1 MGRPAFHPPPEAKGE
16 GKGARSRAREGSEG
30 GRGSEVGSVRSQ
42 PCAPTASLV
51 MLFALFSPLT
61 RSTLF
66 HLALPCVTLSSTL
79 SRYVVR
85 SYVVFP
91 SRRHPIFSTTL
102 STFCVV
108 YSPAEFWFNDTR
120 AISWSLNDL
129 RIRISAYILIFFNIL
144 ARSKKFNITKSNIL
158 HISIASTFHIRIPSF
173 LYRIKHYFDDNF
185 RLSLINLLYYKLLSF

>member
-1 MGRPAFHPPPEAKGE
+1 MVVYSFFPRKKDPGGRNAAVHPGGVSDGRGKRGQSERAAANEDVESSGARKMGRPAFHPPPEAKGE

-61 RSTLF
+61 RSTLL
-66 HLALPCVTLSSTL
+66 HLVLPCVTLSSTL

-108 YSPAEFWFNDTR
+108 YSPAEF
-120 AISWSLNDL
+120 
-129 RIRISAYILIFFNIL
+129 
-144 ARSKKFNITKSNIL
+144 
-158 HISIASTFHIRIPSF
+158 
-173 LYRIKHYFDDNF
+173 
-185 RLSLINLLYYKLLSF
+185 